1 MATDYHALPDPEV
14 LASLRANGLGK
25 EADLIEQRAGIK
37 LSAIASVLDQ
47 FITKNEACKKLKEN
61 VIKLAVHDDAV
72 LIQGDSGTGKELIAQ
87 ALGKNRKSGRFV
99 AINVS
104 AIPRELV
111 ESTLFGYNK
120 GAFTGASA
128 DTPGLIQYA
137 EEGTLFLD
145 EVGDLSYDLQCK
157 FLRVLQD
164 RKVRRVGSNS
174 EEEVRCRI
182 IAATHQDLRTLVT
195 EGKFRLDLYAR
206 LSTFV
211 LRIPSL
217 TERPE
222 DIAAIITHLEP
233 KFPVADVDWSKVDLS
248 LGVRGLQQY
257 ARRWAVL
264 GELPAQSV
272 ATTALSPEALKLVG
286 TINASL

>member
-1 MATDYHALPDPEV
+1 MANDNPLQILPSPEM
-14 LASLRANGLGK
+14 LKNLRENGMGA
-25 EADLIEQRAGIK
+25 EADIIEQRCGINMG
-37 LSAIASVLDQ
+37 AISNELDK
-47 FITKNEACKKLKEN
+47 FITQDPVCLKMKQN
-61 VIKLAVHDDAV
+61 IYKLAVHDDPV
-72 LIQGDSGTGKELIAQ
+72 LVQGASGTGKELIAK

-120 GAFTGASA
+120 GAFTGATVS
-128 DTPGLIQYA
+128 TPGLIQHA

-164 RKVRRVGSNS
+164 RRVRRVGSNE
-174 EEEVRCRI
+174 EEEVKCRF
-182 IAATHQDLRTLVT
+182 IAATHQDLRALVA

-211 LRIPSL
+211 IKIPSI
-217 TERPE
+217 TERLG
-222 DIAAIITHLEP
+222 DIPHIMRELEP
-233 KFPVADVDWSKVDLS
+233 KFPASTIDWAKVDLS
-248 LGVRGLQQY
+248 FNVRALIQY
-257 ARRWAVL
+257 ARRYTVL
-264 GELPAQSV
+264 GELPD
-272 ATTALSPEALKLVG
+272 TK
-286 TINASL
+286 

>member
-1 MATDYHALPDPEV
+1 MANDHFAIPDPEV

-25 EADLIEQRAGIK
+25 EADQIEQRAGIK

-47 FITKNEACKKLKEN
+47 FITEDEACKKLKEN
-61 VIKLAVHDDAV
+61 VYKLAVHDDAV
-72 LIQGDSGTGKELIAQ
+72 LIQGASGTGKELIAQ

-120 GAFTGASA
+120 GAFTGAAS

-164 RKVRRVGSNS
+164 RRVRRVGSNQ
-174 EEEVRCRI
+174 EEEVKCRI
-182 IAATHQDLRTLVT
+182 IAATHQDLKSLVT

-217 TERPE
+217 AERPC
-222 DIAAIITHLEP
+222 DVAAIMRKLEP
-233 KFPVADVDWSKVDLS
+233 KFPVESVDWTNVDLS

-257 ARRWAVL
+257 ARRWTVL
-264 GELPAQSV
+264 GELPQQQLNV
-272 ATTALSPEALKLVG
+272 TG
-286 TINASL
+286 TINA

>member
-1 MATDYHALPDPEV
+1 MANDHYVLPDPEV

-25 EADLIEQRAGIK
+25 EADQIEQRAGIK
-37 LSAIASVLDQ
+37 LGAIASVLDQ
-47 FITKNEACKKLKEN
+47 FITDDPVCKKLKEN
-61 VIKLAVHDDAV
+61 VYKLAVHDDAV

-120 GAFTGASA
+120 GAFTGANNS
-128 DTPGLIQYA
+128 TPGLIQYA

-145 EVGDLSYDLQCK
+145 EIGDLSYDLQCK

-164 RKVRRVGSNS
+164 RKVRRVGSN
-174 EEEVRCRI
+174 EEEDVKCRI
-182 IAATHQDLRTLVT
+182 IAATHQDLRELVK
-195 EGKFRLDLYAR
+195 ENKFRLDLYAR

-217 TERPE
+217 AERPA
-222 DIAAIITHLEP
+222 DVALIMAKLAPAFPAAS
-233 KFPVADVDWSKVDLS
+233 VDWSKVDLS
-248 LGVRGLQQY
+248 FNVRALQQY
-257 ARRWAVL
+257 ARRFVVL
-264 GELPAQSV
+264 GELPTS
-272 ATTALSPEALKLVG
+272 
-286 TINASL
+286 N

>member
-1 MATDYHALPDPEV
+1 MANEHYAIPDPEV

-25 EADLIEQRAGIK
+25 EADQIEQRAGIR
-37 LSAIASVLDQ
+37 LGAIASVLDQ
-47 FITKNEACKKLKEN
+47 FITTDEKCKKLKEN
-61 VIKLAVHDDAV
+61 VYKLAVHDDAV

-104 AIPRELV
+104 AIPKELI

-120 GAFTGASA
+120 GAFTGANVS
-128 DTPGLIQYA
+128 TPGLIQYA

-145 EVGDLSYDLQCK
+145 EAGDLSYDLQCK

-164 RKVRRVGSNS
+164 RKVRRVGANE
-174 EEEVRCRI
+174 EEEVKCRI
-182 IAATHQDLRTLVT
+182 IAATHQDLKTLVQ
-195 EGKFRLDLYAR
+195 ENKFRLDLYAR

-211 LRIPSL
+211 LRIPPLSQ
-217 TERPE
+217 RPG
-222 DIAAIITHLEP
+222 DIAAIMATLEP
-233 KFPVADVDWSKVDLS
+233 KFPIDKVDWTKVDLS
-248 LGVRGLQQY
+248 FNVRALQQY

-264 GELPAQSV
+264 GELP
-272 ATTALSPEALKLVG
+272 T
-286 TINASL
+286 